1 MRYYQSFP
9 TAIPLYGA
17 GYPRV
22 THPSATQSSLGFDR
36 NLCLGVFVRLACVRH
51 AASVHPEPGSNSQL
65 KSLRPL
71 LEPFVSLRQQNKAA
85 LHSIRYTSRCY
96 LFDNSWSFSE
106 LFSRGQCPSSFD
118 ALYLPHKEPSGLHC
132 CLFVMVRRKMLRIL
146 LTSFLAVHR
155 FALHKS
161 A

>member
-51 AASVHPEPGSNSQL
+51 AASVHPEPGSNSQIISFKRL
-65 KSLRPL
+65 YAF
-71 LEPFVSLRQQNKAA
+71 FVLVRLQNEAA
-85 LHSIRYTSRCY
+85 LHFYPLYFASLFFRIALGLSLNCSLGLTSRLPLRNFQGCIAVC
-96 LFDNSWSFSE
+96 LSWFFRLAFCE
-106 LFSRGQCPSSFD
+106 CVVYIIIAFR
-118 ALYLPHKEPSGLHC
+118 HC
-132 CLFVMVRRKMLRIL
+132 Q
-146 LTSFLAVHR
+146 
-155 FALHKS
+155 
-161 A
+161 